1 MKITRRQLRQLIAEA
16 IKGADLG
23 AILQNR
29 GPEQAG
35 KRRIARRDTRG
46 REIKTHA
53 PRGFVRDIGDEP
65 QQIEGVPAIV
75 STTGDI
81 VLSSSKKR
89 SLTKESP
96 FVGGSPNFHATYNS
110 NYTEDD
116 LSFFIKKY
124 DPSIGRERAM
134 KIRRDEPDHQ
144 VGDYVINH
152 TLFDSGEMGVMEIIA
167 DNRGTN
173 DFRMN
178 IDGENVIVPLL
189 TLRSITSGRTIS
201 NVGKA
206 FVKKVAG
213 SRSLHKAKEIELDFS
228 PRLEAYRE

>member
-1 MKITRRQLRQLIAEA
+1 MEAFKDLSSLLPGPSTSSTERPGRRRLVRPKGMK
-16 IKGADLG
+16 
-23 AILQNR
+23 
-29 GPEQAG
+29 P
-35 KRRIARRDTRG
+35 
-46 REIKTHA
+46 A
-53 PRGFVRDIGDEP
+53 PRGYVRDIGDEIP
-65 QQIEGVPAIV
+65 QTPGVPAIV
-75 STTGDI
+75 DGVGDI
-81 VLSSSKKR
+81 ILYPSKR
-89 SLTKESP
+89 RNLTKESP
-96 FVGGSPNFHATYNS
+96 FIGGSANFHATYNS
-110 NYTEDD
+110 NYTEDE